1 VAAQQIKVYNQ
12 LASFWADSI
21 HQQEIYIF
29 YTSRSAKLVN
39 SEKNLTFAAQLM
51 LADLRNESDPAK
63 RGWKAEQAIELFEQA
78 IQLNP
83 NNANLQ
89 VGLGSC
95 YVFGK
100 GMVGNPQE
108 TMKGIQQ
115 LLQVVRKDSLNMQA
129 QLVLGI
135 GGVISNQFDKAIAAA
150 KAEAEIEVVTLGQAA
165 TTFTGVTPTLLTVKA
180 DAVLHSNFQ
189 IEEIFGPS
197 SIIIVA
203 KDVSQM
209 EELAHFFSGHLT
221 ASLFGLNA
229 GKPAQVRLLNVLTQ
243 KVGRLIVDG
252 FPTGVEVCHS
262 MVHGG
267 PFPSTTVAGS
277 TSVGTSAIYRFT
289 RPLCFQGFPHHL
301 LPDEL
306 QNDNPLGIMR
316 RIDGK
321 YTA

>member
-1 VAAQQIKVYNQ
+1 VKKQQIILLAGGLLIFASLLYFGKTVATKEPSSLGEASKPSPAAGFNVDKYIQDAKSKLSVSQLNYINSLENSISRGDVAAQQIKVYNQ

-135 GGVISNQFDKAIAAA
+135 GGVISNQFDKAIDRLNNVL
-150 KAEAEIEVVTLGQAA
+150 KYESGNLEAISWL
-165 TTFTGVTPTLLTVKA
+165 A
-180 DAVLHSNFQ
+180 DAY
-189 IEEIFGPS
+189 
-197 SIIIVA
+197 
-203 KDVSQM
+203 
-209 EELAHFFSGHLT
+209 
-221 ASLFGLNA
+221 A
-229 GKPAQVRLLNVLTQ
+229 GKGDKPNALKWYEISKRMVNNPVYT
-243 KVGRLIVDG
+243 K
-252 FPTGVEVCHS
+252 EVN
-262 MVHGG
+262 
-267 PFPSTTVAGS
+267 
-277 TSVGTSAIYRFT
+277 
-289 RPLCFQGFPHHL
+289 
-301 LPDEL
+301 E
-306 QNDNPLGIMR
+306 
-316 RIDGK
+316 RIK
-321 YTA
+321 MLK

>member
-1 VAAQQIKVYNQ
+1 VKKQQIILLAGGLLIFASLLYFGKTVATKEPSSMGEASKPSPAAGFNVDKYIQDAKSKLSVSQLNYINSLENSISRGDVAAQQIKVYNQ

-135 GGVISNQFDKAIAAA
+135 GGVISNQFDKAIDRLNNVL
-150 KAEAEIEVVTLGQAA
+150 KYESGNLEAISWL
-165 TTFTGVTPTLLTVKA
+165 A
-180 DAVLHSNFQ
+180 DAY
-189 IEEIFGPS
+189 
-197 SIIIVA
+197 
-203 KDVSQM
+203 
-209 EELAHFFSGHLT
+209 
-221 ASLFGLNA
+221 A
-229 GKPAQVRLLNVLTQ
+229 GKGDKPNALKWYEISKRMVNNPVYT
-243 KVGRLIVDG
+243 K
-252 FPTGVEVCHS
+252 EVN
-262 MVHGG
+262 
-267 PFPSTTVAGS
+267 
-277 TSVGTSAIYRFT
+277 
-289 RPLCFQGFPHHL
+289 
-301 LPDEL
+301 E
-306 QNDNPLGIMR
+306 
-316 RIDGK
+316 RIK
-321 YTA
+321 MLK

>member
-1 VAAQQIKVYNQ
+1 MKKQQIILLAGGLLIFASLLYFGKTVATKEPSSMGEASKPSTAAGFNVDKYIQDAKSKLSVSQLNYINSLENSISRGDVAAQQIKVYKQ

-135 GGVISNQFDKAIAAA
+135 GGVISNQFDKAIDRLNNVL
-150 KAEAEIEVVTLGQAA
+150 KYESGNLEAISWL
-165 TTFTGVTPTLLTVKA
+165 A
-180 DAVLHSNFQ
+180 DAY
-189 IEEIFGPS
+189 
-197 SIIIVA
+197 
-203 KDVSQM
+203 
-209 EELAHFFSGHLT
+209 
-221 ASLFGLNA
+221 A
-229 GKPAQVRLLNVLTQ
+229 GKGDKPNALKWYEISKRMVNNPVYT
-243 KVGRLIVDG
+243 K
-252 FPTGVEVCHS
+252 EVN
-262 MVHGG
+262 
-267 PFPSTTVAGS
+267 
-277 TSVGTSAIYRFT
+277 
-289 RPLCFQGFPHHL
+289 
-301 LPDEL
+301 E
-306 QNDNPLGIMR
+306 
-316 RIDGK
+316 RIK
-321 YTA
+321 MLK

>member
-1 VAAQQIKVYNQ
+1 VKKQQIILLAGGLLIFASLLYFGKTVATKEPSSMGEASKPSPAAGFNVDKYIQDAKSKLSVSQLNYINSLENSISRGDVAAQQIKVYNQ

-135 GGVISNQFDKAIAAA
+135 GGVISNQFDKAIDRLNNVL
-150 KAEAEIEVVTLGQAA
+150 KYEPSNLEAISWL
-165 TTFTGVTPTLLTVKA
+165 A
-180 DAVLHSNFQ
+180 DAY
-189 IEEIFGPS
+189 
-197 SIIIVA
+197 
-203 KDVSQM
+203 
-209 EELAHFFSGHLT
+209 
-221 ASLFGLNA
+221 A
-229 GKPAQVRLLNVLTQ
+229 GKGDKPNALKWYEISKRMVNNPVYT
-243 KVGRLIVDG
+243 K
-252 FPTGVEVCHS
+252 EVN
-262 MVHGG
+262 
-267 PFPSTTVAGS
+267 
-277 TSVGTSAIYRFT
+277 
-289 RPLCFQGFPHHL
+289 
-301 LPDEL
+301 E
-306 QNDNPLGIMR
+306 
-316 RIDGK
+316 RIK
-321 YTA
+321 MLK

>member
-1 VAAQQIKVYNQ
+1 MKKQQIILLAGGLLIFASLLYFGKTVATKEPSSMGEASKPSPAAGFNVDKYIQDAKSKLSVSQINYINSLENSISRGDVAAQQIKVYNQ

-135 GGVISNQFDKAIAAA
+135 GGVISNQFDKAIDRLNNVL
-150 KAEAEIEVVTLGQAA
+150 KYESGNLEAISWL
-165 TTFTGVTPTLLTVKA
+165 A
-180 DAVLHSNFQ
+180 DAY
-189 IEEIFGPS
+189 
-197 SIIIVA
+197 
-203 KDVSQM
+203 
-209 EELAHFFSGHLT
+209 
-221 ASLFGLNA
+221 A
-229 GKPAQVRLLNVLTQ
+229 GKGDKPNALKWYEISKRMVNNPVYT
-243 KVGRLIVDG
+243 K
-252 FPTGVEVCHS
+252 EVN
-262 MVHGG
+262 
-267 PFPSTTVAGS
+267 
-277 TSVGTSAIYRFT
+277 
-289 RPLCFQGFPHHL
+289 
-301 LPDEL
+301 E
-306 QNDNPLGIMR
+306 
-316 RIDGK
+316 RIK
-321 YTA
+321 MLK